1 MAQQPTRELGVEKL
15 ARAQPDFGQ
24 ARQILAC
31 RVEHPLGVID
41 GVKTKG
47 LETEADI
54 KWRKDFLRKI
64 GYKL

>member
-1 MAQQPTRELGVEKL
+1 MKEG
-15 ARAQPDFGQ
+15 
-24 ARQILAC
+24 IL
-31 RVEHPLGVID
+31 RKSEQGRGILGVID

-54 KWRKDFLRKI
+54 KWRKDFLRKT